1 LSSHKKDNYG
11 KTPIVNKYLGKS
23 KLSTLLPIKEEYM
36 IPKEDPE
43 LKSCFKQV
51 QGVIIN
57 GYDNKKISI
66 RFGEQIRETEALSVE

>member
-1 LSSHKKDNYG
+1 
-11 KTPIVNKYLGKS
+11 
-23 KLSTLLPIKEEYM
+23 M

-66 RFGEQIRETEALSVE
+66 RFGEQIRETEALSVEWTNFLEELGIDSSESQELLQEFLNDIL